1 MSLVL
6 QLEQANWR
14 KHLTQFATGIDLVP
28 VIKGNGYGL
37 GFNRLVA
44 EVNRLGINLI
54 AVDTLTE
61 AAQLREIWQQQI
73 LVMQPVREHDDYHA
87 ENLILTID
95 NHSPKVTTPVVIEL
109 KTKLQRFGVELDQL
123 KNFADYNII
132 GFGVHLP
139 IGDHTNFITAK
150 EIAEALPD
158 ETIFVSHLTKAEFT
172 QLPNARL
179 RVGTSFWLGDRTAI
193 SMYGEVLE
201 IRKTTGKLGYGQVAS
216 ASEIAVISGGT
227 RHGIGMRAPTM
238 PKNTRQRLVAI
249 GLGVYEAMRKAKS
262 PFYSDNKSLAF
273 ADTPHMNVSLVQLPN
288 NDGLVVGDKI
298 LVRARY
304 TTTYPDFIVEA

>member
-95 NHSPKVTTPVVIEL
+95 NH
-109 KTKLQRFGVELDQL
+109 
-123 KNFADYNII
+123 
-132 GFGVHLP
+132 
-139 IGDHTNFITAK
+139 
-150 EIAEALPD
+150 
-158 ETIFVSHLTKAEFT
+158 
-172 QLPNARL
+172 
-179 RVGTSFWLGDRTAI
+179 
-193 SMYGEVLE
+193 
-201 IRKTTGKLGYGQVAS
+201 
-216 ASEIAVISGGT
+216 
-227 RHGIGMRAPTM
+227 
-238 PKNTRQRLVAI
+238 
-249 GLGVYEAMRKAKS
+249 
-262 PFYSDNKSLAF
+262 
-273 ADTPHMNVSLVQLPN
+273 
-288 NDGLVVGDKI
+288 
-298 LVRARY
+298 
-304 TTTYPDFIVEA
+304 